1 MVYNYFKHQARGYVY
16 NCSSTPPFFL
26 VPNKY
31 VSSVV
36 HHGRPAGERGFYTP
50 KTRFVNL
57 SIYPKSKFTK
67 HEE

>member
-1 MVYNYFKHQARGYVY
+1 MVYSYLNGMQEPTSIIVPLLLR
-16 NCSSTPPFFL
+16 SFFI
-26 VPNKY
+26 NKY
-31 VSSVV
+31 VLSIV